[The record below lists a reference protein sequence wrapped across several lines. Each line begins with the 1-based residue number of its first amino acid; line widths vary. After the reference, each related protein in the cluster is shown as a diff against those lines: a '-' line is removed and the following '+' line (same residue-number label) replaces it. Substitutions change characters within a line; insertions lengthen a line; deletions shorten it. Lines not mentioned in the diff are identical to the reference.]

1 MTPVIAALAIAAWSW
16 VSSYARPTEIA
27 ASQVDALIKRTQTTD
42 ATYALVST
50 NEIRRDDGTIHE
62 FSAEF
67 NRGEMH
73 RVETPRDRVVV
84 NCRTGWSAHLNIAT
98 RTVTYNDA
106 LSNGACGIYI
116 GDIVRNAKMTGSR
129 MSPFG
134 NLQKLKIETY
144 AATRTYEVAPDGAI
158 VAETI
163 ADQNGKLRLLMK
175 AISLSEQLPEGDLF
189 SEASLARSAVSDEL
203 QKKASDPSNWQAS

>member
-1 MTPVIAALAIAAWSW
+1 M
-16 VSSYARPTEIA
+16 
-27 ASQVDALIKRTQTTD
+27 
-42 ATYALVST
+42 
-50 NEIRRDDGTIHE
+50 
-62 FSAEF
+62 
-67 NRGEMH
+67 
-73 RVETPRDRVVV
+73 
-84 NCRTGWSAHLNIAT
+84 NIAT